1 MNRAVP
7 GAELRR
13 IFITDTQLL
22 DALSRLGTSIACQ
35 VDIDQSVTR
44 TETTLRRRP
53 KMNEQDETPIDVLP
67 TSDAVEAVI
76 PVAADRLYQ
85 FAALT
90 AGFLLLI
97 SLL

>member
-1 MNRAVP
+1 MA
-7 GAELRR
+7 G
-13 IFITDTQLL
+13 
-22 DALSRLGTSIACQ
+22 
-35 VDIDQSVTR
+35 
-44 TETTLRRRP
+44 RP
-53 KMNEQDETPIDVLP
+53 NMNEQNETP
-67 TSDAVEAVI
+67 TSDFATSDAIAIEVAVI

>member
-1 MNRAVP
+1 MN
-7 GAELRR
+7 
-13 IFITDTQLL
+13 
-22 DALSRLGTSIACQ
+22 
-35 VDIDQSVTR
+35 DQ
-44 TETTLRRRP
+44 
-53 KMNEQDETPIDVLP
+53 NEIMTPDLA
-67 TSDAVEAVI
+67 TSDAVAIEAAVI